1 MRIRLFLA
9 GIATL
14 FLATGTAPASAT
26 WGSLWRC
33 GKVEVHREYYP
44 DMDPKTGAD
53 LSRTKELT
61 FYGPVKKHMRFRNS
75 HAKAWLNGKR
85 CKYVDGD
92 A

>member
-53 LSRTKELT
+53 LSRTKELLFT
-61 FYGPVKKHMRFRNS
+61 VPSKSTCASETLTLKHGLMESAANT
-75 HAKAWLNGKR
+75 
-85 CKYVDGD
+85 
-92 A
+92 